1 MNKFDLA
8 LVSDFYEFTMSN
20 VYFENG
26 MTDQIVYFDVFFRK
40 IPENGGYAIFAGL
53 EQVIDYVKN
62 LSFSKKDI
70 DFFRNTNKTNYTKV
84 RYS

>member
-26 MTDQIVYFDVFFRK
+26 MTDQISPV
-40 IPENGGYAIFAGL
+40 
-53 EQVIDYVKN
+53 N
-62 LSFSKKDI
+62 LKLDK
-70 DFFRNTNKTNYTKV
+70 
-84 RYS
+84 